1 LRRRVS
7 ARQAEAQGQFEKA
20 WTTMEVIEKTA
31 EGLTRKFTVKVPAA
45 ELDAKLNARLA
56 DVKGK
61 VHMKGFRKG
70 KAPLPFLKKMYGKG
84 MMSEIL
90 QEIVNETS
98 FKAFT
103 DRDLKPATTPQPRL
117 VTSFDAIIDGKAD
130 LEYDVAAEI
139 LPVFEP
145 ASVDG
150 IKLKRPVADVADA
163 EVEESLAKLAESN
176 RDYEPR
182 AAKEKAKEGDML
194 VIDFVGS
201 IDGKEF
207 KGGKGEGHSV
217 VLGAGTLIKGFE
229 DQLVGAKAG
238 EDVEVKLAFPEDYG
252 SDELNGKDAVFAVK
266 VKEVKAPQ
274 EPKADDALA
283 TKLGFDDLAAL
294 KKRLRERLETEYR
307 SMSRSHV
314 KRALLDKLDAAHDF
328 ALPPSMVEAEFQQIW
343 RQVENAERDEEDK
356 GKTDDELKEEYRKIA
371 VRRVRLGLVLAE
383 IGRRADVQVPSEQLQ
398 RAVQESAIR
407 DAQLFALQGQKISPQ
422 EVLKFYQQNPNAVA
436 QIRAP
441 LFEERVVDF
450 ILEKSDIEDR
460 KVSKEDL
467 MKDPDGEE

>member
-1 LRRRVS
+1 
-7 ARQAEAQGQFEKA
+7 
-20 WTTMEVIEKTA
+20 MEVIEKTA

-61 VHMKGFRKG
+61 VHLKGFRKG

-98 FKAFT
+98 YKAFT
-103 DRDLKPATTPQPRL
+103 DRDLKPATTPHPHL
-117 VTSFDAIIDGKAD
+117 VTDFDSIIDGRAD
-130 LEYDVAAEI
+130 LEYDVHAEI
-139 LPVFEP
+139 LPAFEP
-145 ASVDG
+145 AAVDG
-150 IKLKRPVADVADA
+150 LKLKRPVADVADA
-163 EVEESLAKLAESN
+163 EVDEALQKLAENN

-182 AAKEKAKEGDML
+182 GANEAAKAGDMV
-194 VIDFVGS
+194 VIDFVGT

-207 KGGKGEGHSV
+207 KGGKGAGHSV
-217 VLGAGTLIKGFE
+217 VLGSNALIKGFE

-238 EDVEVKLAFPEDYG
+238 EDLEVKLNFPDDYG
-252 SDELNGKDAVFAVK
+252 SPDFDGKAAVFAVK
-266 VKEVKAPQ
+266 MKEVKAPQ
-274 EPKADDALA
+274 EAKADEALA
-283 TKLGFDDLAAL
+283 KKLGFDDLADL
-294 KKRLRERLETEYR
+294 RKRVRERIESEYR
-307 SMSRSHV
+307 AMSRSHV

-328 ALPPSMVEAEFQQIW
+328 DLPKSMVDAEFNQIW
-343 RQVENAERDEEDK
+343 AQVENAERDEEDK
-356 GKTDDELKEEYRKIA
+356 DKTEDELKEEYKKIA

-383 IGRRADVQVPSEQLQ
+383 IGRRADVQVPNDQLQ
-398 RAVQESAIR
+398 RAVQEAAIR
-407 DAQLFALQGQKISPQ
+407 DSQLFALQGQKVTPSD
-422 EVLKFYQQNPNAVA
+422 VLKLYQRNPNAVA

-450 ILEKSDIEDR
+450 ILEKAAIEDK